1 MATATVFVI
10 YGVVMS
16 ETFALS
22 VSEFGRFIWRQLT
35 SMRTALLLL
44 LLLVIVSIPGSVL
57 PQQNTDAF
65 GVTQWIEDSPTL
77 GNILLKLG
85 FFNVFS
91 SVWFSAVYLL
101 LLISL
106 VGCILPRS
114 IKHYRT
120 TRNQPPPAPA
130 NFDRLTLH
138 DSFTSDLSTTELLSQ
153 AAAGLTKRKWRVRV
167 DLENRYLAAEK
178 GYLREVGNL
187 VFHLAVV
194 GIILAVGI
202 GVLFSYRGQML
213 VREGT
218 AVASTPTQ
226 FSSLS
231 FGTAVSVADL
241 PAVTVKLNK
250 FTAEFERGE
259 VQRGAARVFIADVS
273 VNDGNETKD
282 VIVEVNKPL
291 EVAGSKWFL
300 VGHGY
305 APRIEVTNQSGEV
318 IFSDSVIMLPRDGN
332 FSSEGAIKL
341 PNGPNG
347 LGFIS
352 AFLPTADFSGQPIS
366 VFPSPDNPV
375 LLLSAWR
382 GELGLDS
389 GVPQS
394 VFSLDV
400 DGLDRVGL
408 VSLRPGEIWQLPQNL
423 GTVEFIGVERFVTF
437 DVARSPGGSYALGFS
452 ILAII
457 GLLVGLYVRSRR
469 IWVKQLPDGSYQ
481 VGALSR
487 SDQPGLDLDL
497 AQLKAL
503 CFAAEEN
510 K

>member
-1 MATATVFVI
+1 
-10 YGVVMS
+10 MS
-16 ETFALS
+16 ETFALTPM
-22 VSEFGRFIWRQLT
+22 EFGRFLWRQLT

-44 LLLVIVSIPGSVL
+44 LLLVVVSIPGSVL

-65 GVTQWIEDSPTL
+65 GVSQWIEDSPTL
-77 GNILLKLG
+77 GNILLTLG

-91 SVWFSAVYLL
+91 SIWFSAVYLL

-106 VGCILPRS
+106 TGCILPRS
-114 IKHYRT
+114 IKHYRA
-120 TRNQPPPAPA
+120 TRTQPPPAPA
-130 NFDRLTLH
+130 NFERLTIH
-138 DSFTSDLSTTELLSQ
+138 DSLETKLPVNQVLEAVAT
-153 AAAGLTKRKWRVRV
+153 GLKQKSWRVRLDSDSKYV
-167 DLENRYLAAEK
+167 AAEK

-259 VQRGAARVFIADVS
+259 VQRGAARVFAA
-273 VNDGNETKD
+273 
-282 VIVEVNKPL
+282 EVNVTTATAQQDLTIEVNAPL
-291 EVAGSKWFL
+291 EVEGSKWFL

-305 APRIEVTNQSGEV
+305 APRVEIADSAGEV

-341 PNGPNG
+341 PNGENG
-347 LGFIS
+347 LGFIT

-366 VFPSPDNPV
+366 LFPAPDNPV
-375 LLLSAWR
+375 LLLSAWQ
-382 GELGLDS
+382 GDLGLDS
-389 GVPQS
+389 GIPQN

-400 DGLDRVGL
+400 TGLDRVGL
-408 VSLRPGEIWQLPQNL
+408 VSLRPGEVWQLPRDL
-423 GTVEFIGVERFVTF
+423 GTVRFIGVERFVTF
-437 DVARSPGGSYALGFS
+437 DVARSPGGPYALGFS
-452 ILAII
+452 VLALI
-457 GLLVGLYVRSRR
+457 GLIVGLYVRSRR
-469 IWVKQLPDGSYQ
+469 IWLKQLSDGSFQ
-481 VGALSR
+481 LGALSR
-487 SDQPGLDLDL
+487 SDQPGLDQDL
-497 AQLKAL
+497 NTIKAL
-503 CFAAEEN
+503 CFAAEE
-510 K
+510 KT